1 MFLVMENKK
10 EPIFIFDLDQT
21 TIDSTH
27 RVGHGSLTSWV
38 RNATRKNIMKDKLL
52 FLSQFVSILD
62 KHGYKVIICTSRVMS
77 KWDWEF
83 LYSKMNIPS
92 HVKVIHR
99 AEGDTRQDDKYKNIR
114 LAYLNNFIQYKNRW
128 KVLIDDREDVR
139 KAFSNL
145 GRKCKAWDIP
155 KATEKMLS
163 EFWVRG

>member
-1 MFLVMENKK
+1 MENKK

-38 RNATRKNIMKDKLL
+38 RNATRENIMKDKLL
-52 FLSQFVSILD
+52 FLSQFISILD

-99 AEGDTRQDDKYKNIR
+99 AEGDTRQDDKYKNTR

-128 KVLIDDREDVR
+128 KILIDDREDVR